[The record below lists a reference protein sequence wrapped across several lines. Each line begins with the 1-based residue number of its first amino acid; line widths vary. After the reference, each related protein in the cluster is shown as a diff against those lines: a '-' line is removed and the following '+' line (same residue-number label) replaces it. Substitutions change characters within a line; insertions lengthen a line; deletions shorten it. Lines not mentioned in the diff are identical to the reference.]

1 MWTLQPVVYQ
11 VPVVNLS
18 KYENIR
24 LILPREAGVKQN
36 TGWAYWKHFVSFLED
51 GERELLF
58 NST

>member
-1 MWTLQPVVYQ
+1 MVYQ
-11 VPVVNLS
+11 VPVINLS

-24 LILPREAGVKQN
+24 LILPREGGVRQN
-36 TGWAYWKHFVSFLED
+36 RGWGYLKHFVSFLED